1 VKIRI
6 SLIVL
11 GGLLCIT
18 SVPAPDDIATAKAE
32 LLALHQAD
40 RQAHFDHNVDAL
52 LAAFPTEFIYL
63 REGDIQRQ
71 SKEDMRQ
78 RFTEYF
84 QGAEFTAWDDLEP
97 PIIHVSPD
105 GKMAWMI
112 VRMKVA
118 YTKTDSSGKKTEQN
132 AVLAWLSCYEKHDGK
147 WLHTA
152 NVTTAA
158 P

>member
-1 VKIRI
+1 MKTRLA
-6 SLIVL
+6 LIAL
-11 GGLLCIT
+11 IALPCIAPA
-18 SVPAPDDIATAKAE
+18 SAPDDVATAKAE
-32 LLALHQAD
+32 LLAMHQAD
-40 RQAHFDHNVDAL
+40 RRAHFDRNVDAL
-52 LAAFPTEFIYL
+52 LTVFPPEFIYL
-63 REGDIQRQ
+63 REGEIQRQ

-97 PIIHVSPD
+97 PIIHLSPD
-105 GKMAWMI
+105 GMMAWMI

-118 YTKTDSSGKKTEQN
+118 YTKTDSSGKKTQQN
-132 AVLAWLSCYEKHDGK
+132 TVLAWLSCYEKHDGK